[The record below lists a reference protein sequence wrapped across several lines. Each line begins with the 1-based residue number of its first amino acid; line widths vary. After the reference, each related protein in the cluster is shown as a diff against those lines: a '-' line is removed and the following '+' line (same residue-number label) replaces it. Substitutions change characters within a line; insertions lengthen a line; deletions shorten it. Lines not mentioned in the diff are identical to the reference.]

1 MKKSSFNLHNLNHVR
16 FDCSNLTEIIC
27 GGNPTF
33 VFVNKRTLNRNCG
46 VQIVSVFTRF
56 CINELLRELPSRLDY
71 V

>member
-1 MKKSSFNLHNLNHVR
+1 MNKSSLNLNHVR
-16 FDCSNLTEIIC
+16 FDCSNLTKIIC
-27 GGNPTF
+27 GENPTF

-56 CINELLRELPSRLDY
+56 CITCNELLRELPSRLDY